1 MKFSGELTEA
11 VLLKRYD
18 RIFVDVAVSKK
29 EIRTIYCPNN
39 TLLRG
44 CDALGTRLWFSTS
57 LNPKRKHPHAW
68 ELVEVEGGSL
78 VLVNNLRSHDLIIE
92 AFEEHAIPELDG
104 YDEIFKDQPI
114 DKTHILI
121 DLALKNTA
129 TNQFCYIMVEPVT
142 MGDEIHRG
150 FFPDAPYPN
159 AFKELNDLID
169 LKIQGHRVI
178 LFFLVQ
184 HNGIDRVFPAD
195 HIDKQYGLLLRE
207 AIKMGVEI
215 CAYRTHISL
224 EEIKIDKAVEVI
236 IPKKL
241 PLLSKPI

>member
-1 MKFSGELTEA
+1 MKFTGELTEA

-18 RIFVDVAVSKK
+18 RILVDVAVSKK

-39 TLLRG
+39 GLLRG
-44 CDALGTRLWFSTS
+44 CDSLGTRLWFSTS
-57 LNPKRKHPHAW
+57 LNPKRKHPYVW
-68 ELVEVEGGSL
+68 EIVEVEGGSL

-92 AFEEHAIPELDG
+92 AVAQNLIPELAG
-104 YDEIFKDQPI
+104 YDEIIKDQLL
-114 DKTHILI
+114 DKFNILI
-121 DLALKNTA
+121 DLSLKNFNS
-129 TNQFCYIMVEPVT
+129 NQFCYVAVEVVT

-159 AFKELNDLID
+159 SFKELNDLID
-169 LKIQGHRVI
+169 LKIKGHRAI

-184 HNGIDRVFPAD
+184 HNGIEMVFPAD
-195 HIDKQYGLLLRE
+195 HIDKAYGLLLRE
-207 AIKMGVEI
+207 AIKVGVEI
-215 CAYRTHISL
+215 CAYRTAISL
-224 EEIKIDKAVEVI
+224 SEVKIEKALQVI